1 MRARR
6 PPAFIHPHTPRE
18 VIYTY
23 KMGRFGGLALNPRV
37 DRPGQIAD
45 FGSIPRFRRARRG
58 HGSKSRLQAG
68 SGGANPT
75 LKASK
80 HVLAE
85 VYRV

>member
-6 PPAFIHPHTPRE
+6 PPAFSHPHTPRG

-23 KMGRFGGLALNPRV
+23 KMVRSAGLALNPRV

-45 FGSIPRFRRARRG
+45 FGSNPRFRRARRG
-58 HGSKSRLQAG
+58 HGSKTRLQGG

-80 HVLAE
+80 PGLAE